1 MLLDAPGAPLKKAL
15 LDAGIGDDIM
25 GGYENGIL
33 QPYFSVIA
41 KNAEREQKG
50 EFLAVVKGTLRKL
63 TLSGLNEKSLRA
75 GINYYEFQYREA
87 DFGSA
92 P

>member
-1 MLLDAPGAPLKKAL
+1 
-15 LDAGIGDDIM
+15 M

-63 TLSGLNEKSLRA
+63 ALSGLNEKSLR
-75 GINYYEFQYREA
+75 GRDQLL
-87 DFGSA
+87 
-92 P
+92 